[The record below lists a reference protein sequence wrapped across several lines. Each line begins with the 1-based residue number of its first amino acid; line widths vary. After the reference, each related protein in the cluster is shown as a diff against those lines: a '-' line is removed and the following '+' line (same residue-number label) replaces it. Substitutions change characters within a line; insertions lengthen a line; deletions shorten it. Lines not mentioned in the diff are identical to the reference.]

1 MSVPNPQVVGL
12 DEIGRDDARQEPWE
26 VRSLYGWLRGEPF
39 HVSSKC
45 PSWLPGS
52 SDMAPAKHGTSCR
65 LRLRVAQA
73 VTAILQTGAFV
84 SKPGVGQARICAVQV
99 GEPRSDVN
107 SHQLFYP

>member
-12 DEIGRDDARQEPWE
+12 EELGRDGAPQESWE
-26 VRSLYGWLRGEPF
+26 ERSRYGWLRCEPF
-39 HVSSKC
+39 HVSSNC

-73 VTAILQTGAFV
+73 VTAILQTGACV
-84 SKPGVGQARICAVQV
+84 ETRTWGKRGSVLCK
-99 GEPRSDVN
+99 
-107 SHQLFYP
+107 